1 MAFQQQ
7 IFSTESYR
15 ITPNFASG
23 RQSSLTP
30 TVSGQGHTVREV
42 LSSFAKGDFTDG
54 SALARS
60 FSPLTVQD
68 LEIAPVVPT
77 SDIFDTLDFLRDNQI
92 NFDQSSATI
101 NEEERKEE
109 KEEKGGKEEK

>member
-15 ITPNFASG
+15 VTPNFASG
-23 RQSSLTP
+23 RQSAISP

-77 SDIFDTLDFLRDNQI
+77 SDIFDTLDFLRDNQMQ
-92 NFDQSSATI
+92 FDQSSAI
-101 NEEERKEE
+101 NNEIEERKEE
-109 KEEKGGKEEK
+109 EEKGGKEEK

>member
-1 MAFQQQ
+1 MKFQQQ
-7 IFSTESYR
+7 IFSTETYR
-15 ITPNFASG
+15 VTPNFASG
-23 RQSSLTP
+23 RQSALTP

-68 LEIAPVVPT
+68 LEVAPVVPT
-77 SDIFDTLDFLRDNQI
+77 TNIFDTLDFLRDNQI
-92 NFDQSSATI
+92 NFDQSSAI
-101 NEEERKEE
+101 NNEIEE
-109 KEEKGGKEEK
+109 KEEEEKEKGGKE